1 MEQGIYKWKLE
12 CTTSQSLKVK
22 DRKLTVSIF
31 GKNKNVQYSVLL
43 LLTVFG
49 HLVSAGI
56 VAAKENCT
64 QYTNVVLENRL
75 DKGQS
80 VTIQAEVAD
89 EPDERALGL
98 MNRKKIDK
106 NKGML
111 FVYQFPSAPK
121 FWMKNTLI
129 SLDIIFSSYD
139 GRIIKIFENV
149 PKMTEKKVTAGD
161 GVSFVL
167 EINSGLVEEFEID
180 TSWTMNFT
188 DFFETTKPFC

>member
-1 MEQGIYKWKLE
+1 M
-12 CTTSQSLKVK
+12 
-22 DRKLTVSIF
+22 SIF

-49 HLVSAGI
+49 HLVNAGI

-64 QYTNVVLENRL
+64 KYTNVVLDNML
-75 DKGQS
+75 DKMQS
-80 VTIQAEVAD
+80 VTFQAEVAD

-111 FVYQFPSAPK
+111 FVYRSPSAPK

-129 SLDIIFSSYD
+129 PLDILFSSFD
-139 GRIIKIFENV
+139 GKIIKIFENV

-180 TSWTMNFT
+180 TSWIMDFT
-188 DFFETTKPFC
+188 DFFKTTKPFC

>member
-1 MEQGIYKWKLE
+1 MLFRSPSNWDSSSTPNVLDNGVWWNG
-12 CTTSQSLKVK
+12 
-22 DRKLTVSIF
+22 TVPTR
-31 GKNKNVQYSVLL
+31 NW
-43 LLTVFG
+43 
-49 HLVSAGI
+49 
-56 VAAKENCT
+56 
-64 QYTNVVLENRL
+64 
-75 DKGQS
+75 
-80 VTIQAEVAD
+80 
-89 EPDERALGL
+89 DERALGL

-111 FVYQFPSAPK
+111 FVYHFPSAPQ

-129 SLDIIFSSYD
+129 SLDILFSSYD

-180 TSWTMNFT
+180 ASWIMNFT

>member
-1 MEQGIYKWKLE
+1 MGCK
-12 CTTSQSLKVK
+12 TSQSLKVK
-22 DRKLTVSIF
+22 DRKLTVNIF
-31 GKNKNVQYSVLL
+31 EKIKNVQYSVLL

-49 HLVSAGI
+49 HLVNAGI
-56 VAAKENCT
+56 VAAKESCS
-64 QYTNVVLENRL
+64 QFTNVVLDNRL

-111 FVYQFPSAPK
+111 FVYHFPSAPK
-121 FWMKNTLI
+121 FWMRNTLI

-167 EINSGLVEEFEID
+167 EINSGLVKEFEID
-180 TSWTMNFT
+180 TRWIMNTT

>member
-1 MEQGIYKWKLE
+1 MNLFKNNNVLFLALFLFAFCAHLFQL
-12 CTTSQSLKVK
+12 SSL
-22 DRKLTVSIF
+22 L
-31 GKNKNVQYSVLL
+31 
-43 LLTVFG
+43 
-49 HLVSAGI
+49 
-56 VAAKENCT
+56 AKENCI
-64 QYTNVVLENRL
+64 QYTNVILENRL
-75 DKGQS
+75 DKKKS

-111 FVYQFPSAPK
+111 FVYRSPSAPK

-129 SLDIIFSSYD
+129 PLDILFSNHD
-139 GRIIKIFENV
+139 GKIIKIFENV

-180 TSWTMNFT
+180 TSWIMDFT

>member
-1 MEQGIYKWKLE
+1 MNL
-12 CTTSQSLKVK
+12 
-22 DRKLTVSIF
+22 F

-49 HLVSAGI
+49 HLVNAVNVI
-56 VAAKENCT
+56 AKENCT
-64 QYTNVVLENRL
+64 QYTAVVLENRF
-75 DKGQS
+75 DKRQS

-89 EPDERALGL
+89 EPGERALGL

-111 FVYQFPSAPK
+111 FVYHFPSAPK

-180 TSWTMNFT
+180 TSWIMDFT

>member
-1 MEQGIYKWKLE
+1 MRLG
-12 CTTSQSLKVK
+12 CTTSQSLKVT
-22 DRKLTVSIF
+22 DRKLTVNIF
-31 GKNKNVQYSVLL
+31 GRNKHVKYSVLL
-43 LLTVFG
+43 VLIAFG
-49 HLVSAGI
+49 HLVNAGI

-64 QYTNVVLENRL
+64 QYTNVVLDNML
-75 DKGQS
+75 DKRQS
-80 VTIQAEVAD
+80 VTFQAEVAD

-111 FVYQFPSAPK
+111 FVYRSPSAPK
-121 FWMKNTLI
+121 FWMKNTI
-129 SLDIIFSSYD
+129 IPLDILFSSYD
-139 GRIIKIFENV
+139 GKIIKIFENV

-180 TSWTMNFT
+180 TSWIMDLQIFLKRQNLFV
-188 DFFETTKPFC
+188 EYL

>member
-1 MEQGIYKWKLE
+1 MG
-12 CTTSQSLKVK
+12 CATSQSLKVK
-22 DRKLTVSIF
+22 DRKLTVIIF
-31 GKNKNVQYSVLL
+31 GKNKSVQYSVLII
-43 LLTVFG
+43 LTAFG
-49 HLVSAGI
+49 HLVGAGI
-56 VAAKENCT
+56 VVAKENCA
-64 QYTNVVLENRL
+64 QYTNVVLDNGL
-75 DKGQS
+75 DKRQS
-80 VTIQAEVAD
+80 VVIKAEVAD

-111 FVYQFPSAPK
+111 FVYHFPSAPQ

-129 SLDIIFSSYD
+129 SLDILFSSYD

-149 PKMTEKKVTAGD
+149 PKMTEEKVTAGD

-180 TSWTMNFT
+180 ASWILNFT

>member
-1 MEQGIYKWKLE
+1 MKL
-12 CTTSQSLKVK
+12 
-22 DRKLTVSIF
+22 F
-31 GKNKNVQYSVLL
+31 ANNKNVLCLALVL
-43 LLTVFG
+43 FAFCA
-49 HLVSAGI
+49 HLFQLRI
-56 VAAKENCT
+56 VLAKENCI
-64 QYTNVVLENRL
+64 QYTNVIIESRY
-75 DKGQS
+75 DKKKS

-111 FVYQFPSAPK
+111 FVYHFPSAPK

-180 TSWTMNFT
+180 TSWIMDFT
-188 DFFETTKPFC
+188 DFFKTTKPFC

>member
-1 MEQGIYKWKLE
+1 MI
-12 CTTSQSLKVK
+12 
-22 DRKLTVSIF
+22 IF
-31 GKNKNVQYSVLL
+31 VKNKNVWYSVLF
-43 LLTVFG
+43 LLTAFG
-49 HLVSAGI
+49 YLVNAVNVI
-56 VAAKENCT
+56 AKENCT
-64 QYTNVVLENRL
+64 QYATVILDNRF
-75 DKGQS
+75 DNGQS

-111 FVYQFPSAPK
+111 FVYHFPSAPQ

-129 SLDIIFSSYD
+129 SLDILFSSYD

-149 PKMTEKKVTAGD
+149 PKLTEKKVTAGD

-180 TSWTMNFT
+180 ASWIMNFT
-188 DFFETTKPFC
+188 DFFEATKPFC

>member
-1 MEQGIYKWKLE
+1 MN
-12 CTTSQSLKVK
+12 
-22 DRKLTVSIF
+22 IF
-31 GKNKNVQYSVLL
+31 GKNKNIQYSVLL
-43 LLTVFG
+43 YLTFFG
-49 HLVSAGI
+49 HLVNAGI

-64 QYTNVVLENRL
+64 HYTSVVLDNRL

-89 EPDERALGL
+89 EPEERALGL

-180 TSWTMNFT
+180 KSWIMNLT

>member
-1 MEQGIYKWKLE
+1 MNL
-12 CTTSQSLKVK
+12 
-22 DRKLTVSIF
+22 F
-31 GKNKNVQYSVLL
+31 ANNKNVLCLALVLFTFFAHLFQLNSVL
-43 LLTVFG
+43 
-49 HLVSAGI
+49 
-56 VAAKENCT
+56 AKENCI
-64 QYTNVVLENRL
+64 QYTSVIIESTL
-75 DKGQS
+75 DKKKS

-180 TSWTMNFT
+180 KSWIMNLT

>member
-1 MEQGIYKWKLE
+1 MI
-12 CTTSQSLKVK
+12 
-22 DRKLTVSIF
+22 IF
-31 GKNKNVQYSVLL
+31 GKNKNDRYSVLPL
-43 LLTVFG
+43 FVAFV
-49 HLVSAGI
+49 HLVNSSI
-56 VAAKENCT
+56 VYAKESCT
-64 QYTNVVLENRL
+64 EYTNVLIESEH

-98 MNRKKIDK
+98 MNRKKMDK

-111 FVYQFPSAPK
+111 FVYHFPSAPH

-129 SLDIIFSSYD
+129 SLDILFSSYD

-149 PKMTEKKVTAGD
+149 PKLTEKKITAGD

-180 TSWTMNFT
+180 ASWIMNFK
-188 DFFETTKPFC
+188 DFFEATKPFC

>member
-1 MEQGIYKWKLE
+1 MG
-12 CTTSQSLKVK
+12 CTTSQSLKVE
-22 DRKLTVSIF
+22 DRKSTVNIF
-31 GKNKNVQYSVLL
+31 GKNKIVQYSVLL
-43 LLTVFG
+43 LLTAFG
-49 HLVSAGI
+49 YLVNAGI
-56 VAAKENCT
+56 VVAKENCT
-64 QYTNVVLENRL
+64 QYTNVVLDNRL
-75 DKGQS
+75 DKGQR
-80 VTIQAEVAD
+80 VTIQAEVSD
-89 EPDERALGL
+89 DPEERALGL

-129 SLDIIFSSYD
+129 SLDILFSSYD

-149 PKMTEKKVTAGD
+149 PKMTDKKVTAGD

-167 EINSGLVEEFEID
+167 EINSGLVEEFKID
-180 TSWTMNFT
+180 TRWIMNVT

>member
-1 MEQGIYKWKLE
+1 MG

-22 DRKLTVSIF
+22 DRKLTVNIF
-31 GKNKNVQYSVLL
+31 IRNKNVQYSVLL
-43 LLTVFG
+43 LLTAFG
-49 HLVSAGI
+49 HLANAGI

-64 QYTNVVLENRL
+64 KYTNVVLDNML
-75 DKGQS
+75 DKMQS
-80 VTIQAEVAD
+80 VTFQAEVAD

-111 FVYQFPSAPK
+111 FVYSSPSAPT

-129 SLDIIFSSYD
+129 PLDILFSSYD
-139 GRIIKIFENV
+139 GKIIKIFANV
-149 PKMTEKKVTAGD
+149 PKMTEKKVTAGN

-167 EINSGLVEEFEID
+167 EINSGLVKEFEID
-180 TSWTMNFT
+180 TNWIMDFS

>member
-1 MEQGIYKWKLE
+1 MG
-12 CTTSQSLKVK
+12 CTTPQSLKVK
-22 DRKLTVSIF
+22 DRKLTVNIF

-49 HLVSAGI
+49 YLVNAGI

-64 QYTNVVLENRL
+64 QYTNVVLDSRL
-75 DKGQS
+75 DKRQS

-111 FVYQFPSAPK
+111 FVYHFPSAPK

-180 TSWTMNFT
+180 ASWIMNFT

>member
-1 MEQGIYKWKLE
+1 LG

-22 DRKLTVSIF
+22 DRKLPVNIF

-43 LLTVFG
+43 LLTAFG
-49 HLVSAGI
+49 HLVNAGV
-56 VAAKENCT
+56 VAAKDNCT
-64 QYTNVVLENRL
+64 QYTNVVLDNRL
-75 DKGQS
+75 DKRKS

-89 EPDERALGL
+89 EPDERAVGL
-98 MNRKKIDK
+98 MSRKKIDK

-111 FVYQFPSAPK
+111 FVYNSPSAPK

-129 SLDIIFSSYD
+129 SLDILFSSYD

-167 EINSGLVEEFEID
+167 EINSGLVEEYEID
-180 TSWTMNFT
+180 ASWVMNFT